1 MGLIYCKAIFD
12 TWQIW
17 SLASKQVVMQFEV
30 SKATALSACRAVA
43 ISNGTDL
50 LLFYFKS
57 FNISGSPHIH
67 LTDGA
72 RCAGGYHDGTLR
84 VFDMSTVDM
93 RIKMSPH
100 DGAVFAL
107 AFSVDGL
114 LNYLHLCHF

>member
-1 MGLIYCKAIFD
+1 
-12 TWQIW
+12 
-17 SLASKQVVMQFEV
+17 MQFEV

-50 LLFYFKS
+50 LFFFIFQIVLYLW
-57 FNISGSPHIH
+57 ISYIH

-114 LNYLHLCHF
+114 LKYLQSCHFCCVSCLSVRFKVT